1 MRLTLRDYQTDA
13 LARVATAEA
22 RGVRRQVRTDHT
34 GVGIVKAGA
43 NDVRA
48 QVVVARGVPP

>member
-22 RGVRRQVRTDHT
+22 RGVRRQLGPHLQHLGRGLGDQLVA
-34 GVGIVKAGA
+34 VG
-43 NDVRA
+43 
-48 QVVVARGVPP
+48 